1 MICQKAQGTISL
13 LLKMLCPWEAF
24 WIFLAYFHTLF
35 CSRAHAMQWGIFICH
50 QNVLWDI
57 LPSSLLLLNF
67 LLLHIAK
74 KKIDYVLSYLHS
86 HLGHIEHLC
95 MLILFRLMLSSDWK
109 LSSYLY
115 FSHMERQQLTS
126 KATSLSSCERGHHHF
141 CMLTDC

>member
-1 MICQKAQGTISL
+1 MICQKAQGTIFL
-13 LLKMLCPWEAF
+13 LLEMLCPWEAF

-57 LPSSLLLLNF
+57 LPSSLFLLNF

-95 MLILFRLMLSSDWK
+95 MSFNNLFFSDWCFLLIENYLVTYIFPIWK
-109 LSSYLY
+109 DSSWLAELQV
-115 FSHMERQQLTS
+115 FQVVRG
-126 KATSLSSCERGHHHF
+126 ATTISAC
-141 CMLTDC
+141 